1 MLKMKY
7 TSILLMSILI
17 GITACKNTTEE
28 SMKQQE
34 TVVEEIQ
41 PTHYDWS
48 KNAVIYEVNTRQYS
62 KDGNLDAV
70 TSDLPRLQK
79 MGIDIIWLMPIFPI
93 SEKNR
98 KEGLGSPYAVR
109 DYRAINPEFGTM
121 ADFDELL
128 VKAHELGMKVIL
140 DWVPNHTGWD
150 HAWITEHPEFYT
162 QDKKGNIIIP
172 QNPNEDEEPW
182 DWTDVA
188 DLNYDNQ
195 DMRDSMINMFKFWV
209 EKGVDGFR
217 CDVAHQVP
225 TDFWATCIQELYKVN
240 PNTYML
246 SEGEVPS
253 QRNEGGFVSDYAWS
267 FKNYMNAIGEAA
279 QEKKEVVT
287 KERSQ
292 TAQVGEKVA
301 VAKASDFNEY
311 LKKDRERFKKG
322 YHMYFTTNH
331 DENTW
336 EGTVFERLGDGH
348 LTFAVMVFTFDGM
361 PLIYNGQEA
370 GLDKRLKFFTKDEI
384 NWGTYKFQDFYTK
397 LIQFKKD
404 NPALWNGT
412 YGAEPV
418 YVPTADA
425 NDEVYAYI
433 REKDGNKVFVVLNLS
448 NKAIKTTLPGNAYAG
463 TYTELFSGKATT
475 FEADELLQMKPW
487 EYRAYSMK

>member
-1 MLKMKY
+1 MKFQ
-7 TSILLMSILI
+7 LLAVFAVLLL
-17 GITACKNTTEE
+17 GIIACKNETKED
-28 SMKQQE
+28 MKQQQ
-34 TVVEEIQ
+34 TVVGEIE

-62 KDGNLDAV
+62 KDGSFDAV
-70 TSDLPRLQK
+70 TADLPRLK
-79 MGIDIIWLMPIFPI
+79 EMGIDIIWLMPIFPI

-98 KEGLGSPYAVR
+98 NECLGSPYAVR
-109 DYRAINPEFGTM
+109 DYRKVNPEFGTM
-121 ADFDELL
+121 KDFDELL
-128 VKAHELGMKVIL
+128 AKAHGMDMKVIL

-150 HAWITEHPEFYT
+150 HPWITEHPEFYSK
-162 QDKKGNIIIP
+162 DADGNIIIP
-172 QNPNEDEEPW
+172 QNPNKDEAPW
-182 DWTDVA
+182 DWLDVA
-188 DLNYDNQ
+188 DLNYDNES
-195 DMRDSMINMFKFWV
+195 MRDSMVDMFKFWV
-209 EKGVDGFR
+209 EKGIDGFR

-225 TDFWATCIQELYKVN
+225 TDFWKTCIQELYKVN

-253 QRNEGGFVSDYAWS
+253 QRNEGGFVSDYAWT

-279 QEKKEVVT
+279 QETEKVA

-292 TAQVGEKVA
+292 TAEVGEKIEE
-301 VAKASDFNEY
+301 AKASDFNEY
-311 LKKDRERFKKG
+311 LKQDRERFKKG

-348 LTFAVMVFTFDGM
+348 LTFAVMIFTFDGM

-370 GLDKRLKFFTKDEI
+370 GLNKRLKFFTKDEI
-384 NWGTYKFQDFYTK
+384 DWGTYRFQDFYTK
-397 LIQFKKD
+397 LIKFKKD

-425 NDEVYAYI
+425 NDEVYAFI
-433 REKDGNKVFVVLNLS
+433 REKDGNKVFVILNLS
-448 NKAIKTTLPGNAYAG
+448 TENITTSLPGDAYAG
-463 TYTELFSGKATT
+463 TYTELFSGKAKT
-475 FEADELLQMKPW
+475 FEADELLKMGPW
-487 EYRAYSMK
+487 EYKVYSLK

>member
-1 MLKMKY
+1 MKY
-7 TSILLMSILI
+7 QILFIAIILVMT
-17 GITACKNTTEE
+17 TACKNTTEE
-28 SMKQQE
+28 NMEQQQ

-48 KNAVIYEVNTRQYS
+48 KNAVIYEINTRQYS
-62 KDGNLDAV
+62 KAGTFDAV
-70 TSDLPRLQK
+70 TADLPRLKK
-79 MGIDIIWLMPIFPI
+79 MGIDIAWLMPIFPI

-121 ADFDELL
+121 DDFNELL
-128 VKAHELGMKVIL
+128 DKAHELGMKVIL

-150 HAWITEHPEFYT
+150 HHWITEHPEYYSK
-162 QDKKGNIIIP
+162 DDKGNIIIP
-172 QNPNEDEEPW
+172 QNPNKDEDPW
-182 DWTDVA
+182 DWFDVA
-188 DLNYDNQ
+188 DLDYDNA

-225 TDFWATCIQELYKVN
+225 TDFWKTCIQELYKVN
-240 PNTYML
+240 PNTFML

-253 QRNEGGFVSDYAWS
+253 QRNEGGFVTDYAWN

-279 QEKKEVVT
+279 QETEKVV

-292 TAQVGEKVA
+292 TAEVGEKVEH
-301 VAKASDFNEY
+301 AKASDFNEY
-311 LKKDRERFKKG
+311 LKKDRERFQKG

-336 EGTVFERLGDGH
+336 EGTVFERLGEGH

-384 NWGTYKFQDFYTK
+384 NWGTYKYQDFYSK
-397 LIQFKKD
+397 LITFKKE

-425 NDEVYAYI
+425 NDEVYAFI

-448 NKAIKTTLPGNAYAG
+448 NKDITTSLPGDAYAG
-463 TYTELFSGKATT
+463 DYTELFSGKEKT
-475 FEADELLQMKPW
+475 FEADEYLALKPW
-487 EYRAYSMK
+487 EYRAYSMKK